1 MEASPEH
8 SPPTTA
14 AAAAVPATDG
24 HERHPPTPSS
34 SSLFPLF
41 PLSTP
46 TTSAPAAESQWL
58 SNPSFSFDA
67 SSLNIPATTPSS
79 LPPPL
84 SPSSDEDAAPR
95 PAPAKYELL
104 HSSPSASDEDRA
116 SRRKERGRRKR
127 RREKERY
134 DGAAASRKPGVR
146 VWAGSETKPAKD
158 YYVDAKGDHDN
169 LAFGSLYSV
178 SDNCEKIENSTVLEL
193 AMDVARYKSQSM
205 LGGRGWNRFIFY
217 NRGLHMD
224 LDSDLD
230 GLDSKARAGGRYYSA
245 KYVVF
250 ERNKGFKHLK
260 VFKRNTSAMLS
271 EDFVPLDT
279 QPLPVKSTTVE
290 HELEESWEDE
300 ILRRTREFNKM
311 TREHP
316 HDEKVWLAFA
326 QFQDKVAS
334 TQPQKA
340 ARLQTTERKISI
352 LEKAVELNPDN
363 EELLL
368 CLLKSYGERDSTDL
382 LGKWERILTKHS
394 DSCKLW
400 KQYLLLCQGEFS
412 RFKVSEIR
420 KSYAYAVQALS
431 AACMKLCRQDS
442 ENADPRASNSSLV
455 QLELGLVDIFVN
467 LCRFEWQTGHRELA
481 TGLFQAQIEF
491 SLFSPPL
498 QLTTSSKQRLFEHF
512 WNNGGARIGE
522 DGALGWSA
530 WLAKDEESRQNMAMQ
545 GNPQETEVGGW
556 SGWFN
561 PSLGNSNTED
571 SPNKS
576 LEPSSADGN
585 GAEDLDAEDAPE
597 QDDVESL
604 LKKLGI
610 DVDAESNSEV
620 KDAKTWNRW
629 SSMEL
634 SRDNEQWMP
643 LHEKS
648 GIGSLPSDGIP
659 SGDENDQLSRV
670 ILFEDV
676 AEFLFSLSSEE
687 ARFSLICQF
696 IDFYGGKIS
705 RWTSTNSS
713 SWLDRIFS
721 LEIITSDILE
731 DLSSISDIVNKDQN
745 SNNYKL
751 ESLLGSMH
759 DFSQRPGLVKFLRN
773 AIFLFLD
780 IFPRNHILEEAVLGT
795 TQMYNSQQNS
805 VSTPAS
811 ASRALAKSLLKKDR
825 QDFLLCG
832 IYGRTEAMHGNIE
845 QARKIFDMALLSTE
859 AATEDLR
866 KKVPILYCWYAE
878 MEIELST
885 SRNNP
890 DAVHRAIYILS
901 CLGSNV
907 KYTPFVG
914 PISSPQVLR
923 ARQGF
928 KEQIRSLRSA
938 FTSGGVKEES
948 VALIYSASMFES
960 MTSGYSS
967 GLEVLEETFRMAL
980 SESNHSLEFEGLWVY
995 YIKLLQKNL
1004 KQLTLSRFWP
1014 SISQGMAKYPYNP
1027 KSYSA
1032 ILTLSCLYSA
1042 SNNLRLTLDKCS
1054 QRDPSVIAVLFAL
1067 SFEWSKAG
1075 SNNRIHSL
1083 FERALADD
1091 KLQKSVLLWRCYL
1104 AYEAEIACNAS
1115 AARRVFFRAIHACPW
1130 SKRLW
1135 LDGFQ
1140 KLSSILTLKELS
1152 DLQEVMRD
1160 KELNIR
1166 TDIYEILLQ
1175 DETDI

>member
-1 MEASPEH
+1 MEPSSEP
-8 SPPTTA
+8 SPPVTTA
-14 AAAAVPATDG
+14 TFPAAGEG
-24 HERHPPTPSS
+24 HESHPSTTS

-41 PLSTP
+41 PLAASTS
-46 TTSAPAAESQWL
+46 SAPTAESQWL

-67 SSLNIPATTPSS
+67 SSLNIPSTTTSS
-79 LPPPL
+79 LPTPL
-84 SPSSDEDAAPR
+84 SPSSDDDAPPA
-95 PAPAKYELL
+95 PAPAKYELV
-104 HSSPSASDEDRA
+104 PSETDSDEERG

-127 RREKERY
+127 RREKDRY
-134 DGAAASRKPGVR
+134 DGAAESRKAGVR
-146 VWAGSETKPAKD
+146 AWAGSETKPVKD

-169 LAFGSLYSV
+169 LAFGSLY
-178 SDNCEKIENSTVLEL
+178 
-193 AMDVARYKSQSM
+193 R
-205 LGGRGWNRFIFY
+205 RFGSSHI
-217 NRGLHMD
+217 D

-230 GLDSKARAGGRYYSA
+230 GLDNKVRAGGRYYSA
-245 KYVVF
+245 KNAVS

-260 VFKRNTSAMLS
+260 LSKGDTSAMLA
-271 EDFVPLDT
+271 EDFVPLDA
-279 QPLPVKSTTVE
+279 QSLSVKRTTVE
-290 HELEESWEDE
+290 QELEESWEDE

-311 TREHP
+311 SRERP
-316 HDEKVWLAFA
+316 NNEKVWLAFA

-368 CLLKSYGERDSTDL
+368 CLLKSYGERDSTENL
-382 LGKWERILTKHS
+382 LGKWEQVLTKHP

-420 KSYAYAVQALS
+420 KSYVYAVQALS
-431 AACMKLCRQDS
+431 AACTKLCRQVN
-442 ENADPRASNSSLV
+442 ENMDPKSPSSSLA

-481 TGLFQAQIEF
+481 TGLFQAQMEF

-498 QLTTSSKQRLFEHF
+498 YLTTSSKQRLFEHF
-512 WNNGGARIGE
+512 WNSGGARIGE

-530 WLAKDEESRQNMAMQ
+530 WLAKDEESRQNLVA
-545 GNPQETEVGGW
+545 QENSQEIETGGW
-556 SGWFN
+556 SGWFD
-561 PSLGNSNTED
+561 PSVGNTDTNESV
-571 SPNKS
+571 
-576 LEPSSADGN
+576 EPLTDGN
-585 GAEDLDAEDAPE
+585 DAEDLDAEDTPA

-620 KDAKTWNRW
+620 KDAETWNRW
-629 SSMEL
+629 ATMEL
-634 SRDNEQWMP
+634 SRDNEQWLP

-648 GIGSLPSDGIP
+648 GIGSLDSGDAP
-659 SGDENDQLSRV
+659 SGEDNDQLSRV

-713 SWLDRIFS
+713 SWLDRILS
-721 LEIITSDILE
+721 LEMISDDILE
-731 DLSSISDIVNKDQN
+731 DLSAVSDIVNKNQD
-745 SNNYKL
+745 SYSCKL

-759 DFSQRPGLVKFLRN
+759 DLSQRPGLVKFLRN
-773 AIFLFLD
+773 AILLLLD
-780 IFPRNHILEEAVLGT
+780 VFPRNHVLEEAILVT
-795 TQMYNSQQNS
+795 TEMYTAQENSS
-805 VSTPAS
+805 STANT
-811 ASRALAKSLLKKDR
+811 SRALAKNLLKKDR

-859 AATEDLR
+859 ATAEDLR
-866 KKVPILYCWYAE
+866 KKVPILYLWYAE
-878 MEIELST
+878 MEITVST
-885 SRNNP
+885 SRNNS
-890 DAVHRAIYILS
+890 DSMHRAIYILS

-907 KYTPFVG
+907 KYAPFIG
-914 PISSPQVLR
+914 PISRPQVLR

-928 KEQIRSLRSA
+928 KEQIRSLRPA
-938 FTSGGVKEES
+938 FASGGIKEES
-948 VALIYSASMFES
+948 VALICSASLFES

-967 GLEVLEETFRMAL
+967 GLEVIEDMLC
-980 SESNHSLEFEGLWVY
+980 SNSSHNSEFEDLWVY

-1004 KQLTLSRFWP
+1004 NQLSLSRVWP
-1014 SISQGMAKYPYNP
+1014 SISLGMHKYPYNP

-1032 ILTLSCLYSA
+1032 MLILSYLYSV

-1054 QRDPSVIAVLFAL
+1054 QRDPSIITLLFAL
-1067 SFEWSKAG
+1067 SFEWHKAG
-1075 SNNRIHSL
+1075 SDNRIHSL

-1104 AYEAEIACNAS
+1104 AYEAEKACNAS

-1140 KLSSILTLKELS
+1140 KLSSVLTLKELS

-1175 DETDI
+1175 DETDT

>member
-1 MEASPEH
+1 MEPSSEP
-8 SPPTTA
+8 SPPVTTA
-14 AAAAVPATDG
+14 TFPAAGEG
-24 HERHPPTPSS
+24 HESHPSTTS

-41 PLSTP
+41 PLAASTS
-46 TTSAPAAESQWL
+46 SASTAESQWL

-67 SSLNIPATTPSS
+67 SSLNVPSTTTSS
-79 LPPPL
+79 LPTPL
-84 SPSSDEDAAPR
+84 SPSSDDDAPPA
-95 PAPAKYELL
+95 PAPAKYELV
-104 HSSPSASDEDRA
+104 PSETDSDEERG

-127 RREKERY
+127 RREKDRY
-134 DGAAASRKPGVR
+134 DGASESRKAGVR
-146 VWAGSETKPAKD
+146 AWAGSETKPVKD

-169 LAFGSLYSV
+169 LAFGSLYR
-178 SDNCEKIENSTVLEL
+178 
-193 AMDVARYKSQSM
+193 MDVARYRSQSM
-205 LGGRGWNRFIFY
+205 LET
-217 NRGLHMD
+217 RGLNRSMFFNRRFGSSHID

-230 GLDSKARAGGRYYSA
+230 GLDNKVRAGGRYYSA
-245 KYVVF
+245 KNAVS
-250 ERNKGFKHLK
+250 ERNKGSKHLK
-260 VFKRNTSAMLS
+260 LSKGDTSAMLA
-271 EDFVPLDT
+271 EDFVPLDA
-279 QPLPVKSTTVE
+279 QSLSVKRTTAE
-290 HELEESWEDE
+290 QELEESWEDE

-311 TREHP
+311 SREHP
-316 HDEKVWLAFA
+316 NDEKVWLAFA

-368 CLLKSYGERDSTDL
+368 CLLKSYGERDSTENL
-382 LGKWERILTKHS
+382 LGRWEQVLTKHP

-420 KSYAYAVQALS
+420 KSYVYAVQALS
-431 AACMKLCRQDS
+431 AACTKLCRQVN
-442 ENADPRASNSSLV
+442 ENMDPKSPSSSLA

-481 TGLFQAQIEF
+481 TGLFQAQMEF

-498 QLTTSSKQRLFEHF
+498 YLTTSSKQRLFEHF
-512 WNNGGARIGE
+512 WNSGGARIGE

-530 WLAKDEESRQNMAMQ
+530 WLAKDEESRQNLVA
-545 GNPQETEVGGW
+545 QENSQEIETGGW
-556 SGWFN
+556 SGWFD
-561 PSLGNSNTED
+561 PSVGNTDTNESV
-571 SPNKS
+571 
-576 LEPSSADGN
+576 EPSTDGN
-585 GAEDLDAEDAPE
+585 DAEDLDAEDRPA

-620 KDAKTWNRW
+620 KDAETWNRW
-629 SSMEL
+629 ATMEL
-634 SRDNEQWMP
+634 SRDNEQWLP

-648 GIGSLPSDGIP
+648 GIGSLDSGDAP
-659 SGDENDQLSRV
+659 SGEDNNQLSRV

-713 SWLDRIFS
+713 SWLDRILS
-721 LEIITSDILE
+721 LEMISDDILE
-731 DLSSISDIVNKDQN
+731 DLSAVSDIVNKNQD
-745 SNNYKL
+745 SYSCKL

-759 DFSQRPGLVKFLRN
+759 DLSQRPGLVKFLRN
-773 AIFLFLD
+773 AILLLLD
-780 IFPRNHILEEAVLGT
+780 VFPRNHVLEEAILVT
-795 TQMYNSQQNS
+795 TEMYTAQENSS
-805 VSTPAS
+805 STANT
-811 ASRALAKSLLKKDR
+811 SRALAKNLLKKDR

-859 AATEDLR
+859 ATAEDLR
-866 KKVPILYCWYAE
+866 KKVPILYLWYAE
-878 MEIELST
+878 MEITVST
-885 SRNNP
+885 SRNNS
-890 DAVHRAIYILS
+890 DSTHRAIYILS

-907 KYTPFVG
+907 KYAPFIG
-914 PISSPQVLR
+914 PISRPQVLR

-938 FTSGGVKEES
+938 FASGGIKEES
-948 VALIYSASMFES
+948 VALICSASLFES

-967 GLEVLEETFRMAL
+967 GLEVIEDMLC
-980 SESNHSLEFEGLWVY
+980 SDSSHNSEFEDLWVY

-1004 KQLTLSRFWP
+1004 NQLSLSRVWP
-1014 SISQGMAKYPYNP
+1014 SISQGMHKYPYNP

-1032 ILTLSCLYSA
+1032 MLILSYLYSV

-1054 QRDPSVIAVLFAL
+1054 QRDPSIITLLFAL
-1067 SFEWSKAG
+1067 SFEWHKAG
-1075 SNNRIHSL
+1075 SDNRIHSL

-1104 AYEAEIACNAS
+1104 AYEAEKACNAS

-1130 SKRLW
+1130 LW
-1135 LDGFQ
+1135 LDGFL
-1140 KLSSILTLKELS
+1140 KLSSVLTLKELS

-1175 DETDI
+1175 DETDT

>member
-1 MEASPEH
+1 MEP
-8 SPPTTA
+8 SPPVTTVTFP
-14 AAAAVPATDG
+14 AAVEG
-24 HERHPPTPSS
+24 HEPHPSTTS

-41 PLSTP
+41 PLGAS
-46 TTSAPAAESQWL
+46 TSAPTAESEWL

-67 SSLNIPATTPSS
+67 SSLNIPGTTSSS
-79 LPPPL
+79 LPTPL
-84 SPSSDEDAAPR
+84 SPSSDDEAP
-95 PAPAKYELL
+95 PPAAPAKYELV
-104 HSSPSASDEDRA
+104 PSETDSDDERG
-116 SRRKERGRRKR
+116 SRRKERGRKKR

-134 DGAAASRKPGVR
+134 DGAAASRKAGVR
-146 VWAGSETKPAKD
+146 AWAGPETKPAKE

-169 LAFGSLYSV
+169 LAFGSLYR
-178 SDNCEKIENSTVLEL
+178 
-193 AMDVARYKSQSM
+193 MDVARYRSQSM
-205 LGGRGWNRFIFY
+205 LEA
-217 NRGLHMD
+217 RGLNRYMFLNRRFGSSHID

-230 GLDSKARAGGRYYSA
+230 GLDNKVRSGGRYYSA
-245 KYVVF
+245 KNAVL
-250 ERNKGFKHLK
+250 ERSKGFKHLK
-260 VFKRNTSAMLS
+260 VFKGDTSAMLA
-271 EDFVPLDT
+271 EDFVPFDA
-279 QPLPVKSTTVE
+279 QSLPVKSTIVE
-290 HELEESWEDE
+290 QELEESWEDE

-311 TREHP
+311 SRERP

-326 QFQDKVAS
+326 QFQDKVVS

-352 LEKAVELNPDN
+352 LEKAVELNPDS

-368 CLLKSYGERDSTDL
+368 FLLKSYGERDSTENL
-382 LGKWERILTKHS
+382 LVKWEQILTKHP

-420 KSYAYAVQALS
+420 KSYVYAIQALS
-431 AACMKLCRQDS
+431 AGCTRLCRQVN
-442 ENADPRASNSSLV
+442 ENMDPKSPSSSLA

-481 TGLFQAQIEF
+481 TGLFQAQMEF

-498 QLTTSSKQRLFEHF
+498 YLTTNSKQRLFEHF
-512 WNNGGARIGE
+512 WNSGGARIGE

-530 WLAKDEESRQNMAMQ
+530 WLAKDEESRQNLAAQ
-545 GNPQETEVGGW
+545 ENSQETETGGW
-556 SGWFN
+556 SGWFD
-561 PSLGNSNTED
+561 PSVGSTDRNE
-571 SPNKS
+571 S

-585 GAEDLDAEDAPE
+585 DAEDLDAEDTPA

-620 KDAKTWNRW
+620 KDAETWNRW
-629 SSMEL
+629 ALMEL

-648 GIGSLPSDGIP
+648 GIGSHH
-659 SGDENDQLSRV
+659 SGDAQSGEDNDQLSRV

-676 AEFLFSLSSEE
+676 TEFLFSLSSEE
-687 ARFSLICQF
+687 ACFSLVCQF

-705 RWTSTNSS
+705 RWTSTNNS
-713 SWLDRIFS
+713 SWLDRIRS
-721 LEIITSDILE
+721 LEMITDDILE
-731 DLSSISDIVNKDQN
+731 DLSAVSDVVNKNQD
-745 SNNYKL
+745 SYSCKL
-751 ESLLGSMH
+751 ELLLGSMH
-759 DFSQRPGLVKFLRN
+759 DLSQRPGLVKFLRN
-773 AIFLFLD
+773 AILLLLD
-780 IFPRNHILEEAVLGT
+780 VFPRNHVLEEAILVT
-795 TQMYNSQQNS
+795 TKMYTAQENSS
-805 VSTPAS
+805 STANT
-811 ASRALAKSLLKKDR
+811 SRALAKNLLKKDR

-859 AATEDLR
+859 ATTQDLR
-866 KKVPILYCWYAE
+866 KKAPILYLWYAE
-878 MEIELST
+878 MEIAVST
-885 SRNNP
+885 SRNNS
-890 DAVHRAIYILS
+890 DSMHRAIYILS

-907 KYTPFVG
+907 KYAPFTG
-914 PISSPQVLR
+914 PISRPQVLR

-938 FTSGGVKEES
+938 FASGGIKEES
-948 VALIYSASMFES
+948 VALICSASLFES

-967 GLEVLEETFRMAL
+967 GLEVIEETFPMAL
-980 SESNHSLEFEGLWVY
+980 SDSSHNSEFEDLWVY

-1004 KQLTLSRFWP
+1004 NQLSLSRVWP
-1014 SISQGMAKYPYNP
+1014 SVLEGVHKYPYNP

-1032 ILTLSCLYSA
+1032 MLTLSYLYSV

-1054 QRDPSVIAVLFAL
+1054 QRDPSIITLLFAL

-1075 SNNRIHSL
+1075 SDNRIHSL

-1091 KLQKSVLLWRCYL
+1091 RLQKSVLLWRCYL
-1104 AYEAEIACNAS
+1104 AYEAEKACNAS

>member
-1 MEASPEH
+1 MELPPETSP
-8 SPPTTA
+8 STTTNTTVP
-14 AAAAVPATDG
+14 AAVDG
-24 HERHPPTPSS
+24 DETNPRTNS

-41 PLSTP
+41 PLAAA
-46 TTSAPAAESQWL
+46 TSAPTADSQWL

-67 SSLNIPATTPSS
+67 SSLNIPAATSSS
-79 LPPPL
+79 LPLPL
-84 SPSSDEDAAPR
+84 SPSSDEDTVPQ
-95 PAPAKYELL
+95 PAPAKYELVP
-104 HSSPSASDEDRA
+104 SSPSSSDEDRG
-116 SRRKERGRRKR
+116 SRKKERGRRKR
-127 RREKERY
+127 KREKERF
-134 DGAAASRKPGVR
+134 DGAAASRKPGIR
-146 VWAGSETKPAKD
+146 AWAGSDTKPVKD

-169 LAFGSLYSV
+169 LAFGSLYR
-178 SDNCEKIENSTVLEL
+178 
-193 AMDVARYKSQSM
+193 MDVARYKPQSM
-205 LGGRGWNRFIFY
+205 LGARDFNRFRFY
-217 NRGLHMD
+217 NWGLGSSHMD

-230 GLDSKARAGGRYYSA
+230 GLDSKVRAGGRYYSA
-245 KYVVF
+245 KYAVF

-260 VFKRNTSAMLS
+260 VLKSDAFSMPT
-271 EDFVPLDT
+271 EDFLPLDT
-279 QPLPVKSTTVE
+279 VSLPVKNTNVE

-300 ILRRTREFNKM
+300 ILRRTKEFNKM
-311 TREHP
+311 SRENP

-352 LEKAVELNPDN
+352 LENAVDLNPGN

-368 CLLKSYGERDSTDL
+368 YLLKSYGERDSTESL
-382 LGKWERILTKHS
+382 LGKWEQILTKHP

-400 KQYLLLCQGEFS
+400 KEYLLLCQGEFS
-412 RFKVSEIR
+412 RFKVPEIR
-420 KSYAYAVQALS
+420 KSYVYAVQALS
-431 AACMKLCRQDS
+431 AACTKLCRQDNQ
-442 ENADPRASNSSLV
+442 NADPKASYPSLA
-455 QLELGLVDIFVN
+455 QLEIGLVDIFVN

-498 QLTTSSKQRLFEHF
+498 SLTTSSKQRLFEHF
-512 WNNGGARIGE
+512 WNSAGARVGE

-545 GNPQETEVGGW
+545 ESSQEPEVGGW
-556 SGWFN
+556 SGWFD
-561 PSLGNSNTED
+561 PSLRSSDTNDSSNKT
-571 SPNKS
+571 
-576 LEPSSADGN
+576 LGPSTDGN
-585 GAEDLDAEDAPE
+585 DAEDLDAEDTSA

-610 DVDAESNSEV
+610 DVSAESDSEV

-629 SSMEL
+629 SLMEL

-643 LHEKS
+643 LREKS
-648 GIGSLPSDGIP
+648 GIESLRSGDVP
-659 SGDENDQLSRV
+659 SGEEDDHLSRV

-676 AEFLFSLSSEE
+676 TEFLFSLSSEE

-713 SWLDRIFS
+713 SWLDRILS
-721 LEIITSDILE
+721 LEMITNDILE
-731 DLSSISDIVNKDQN
+731 DLGTVSDLLNKDQG
-745 SNNYKL
+745 SSRYKL
-751 ESLLGSMH
+751 ESLIGSMH
-759 DFSQRPGLVKFLRN
+759 DLSQRPGLVKFLRN
-773 AIFLFLD
+773 AILLFLD
-780 IFPRNHILEEAVLGT
+780 VFPRNHILEEALLIT
-795 TQMYNSQQNS
+795 TQMYTGQENS
-805 VSTPAS
+805 VATPS
-811 ASRALAKSLLKKDR
+811 NASRALAKNLLKKDR

-832 IYGRTEAMHGNIE
+832 IYARTEAMHGNIE

-866 KKVPILYCWYAE
+866 RKVPILYFWYAE
-878 MEIELST
+878 MEIAVST
-885 SRNNP
+885 SRNNS
-890 DAVHRAIYILS
+890 DSLHRAIYILY

-907 KYTPFVG
+907 NFVPFVS
-914 PISSPQVLR
+914 PISRPQVLR

-938 FTSGGVKEES
+938 FDCGDIKEET
-948 VALIYSASMFES
+948 VALICSASLFES

-967 GLEVLEETFRMAL
+967 GLEVIEEIFPIAF
-980 SESNHSLEFEGLWVY
+980 SENNHSLEFEGLWVY

-1004 KQLTLSRFWP
+1004 THLSLSRVWP
-1014 SISQGMAKYPYNP
+1014 SISQGMQKYPYNP

-1032 ILTLSCLYSA
+1032 MLILSCLYSV

-1054 QRDPSVIAVLFAL
+1054 QRDPSVIALLFAL
-1067 SFEWSKAG
+1067 SFEWDKVG
-1075 SNNRIHSL
+1075 SDNRIHSL

-1152 DLQEVMRD
+1152 DLQEVMRE

-1175 DETDI
+1175 DEADI

>member
-1 MEASPEH
+1 MEPSSEP
-8 SPPTTA
+8 SPPVTTA
-14 AAAAVPATDG
+14 TFPAAGEG
-24 HERHPPTPSS
+24 HESHPSTTS

-41 PLSTP
+41 PLAASTS
-46 TTSAPAAESQWL
+46 SASTAESQWL

-67 SSLNIPATTPSS
+67 SSLNVPSTTTSS
-79 LPPPL
+79 LPTPL
-84 SPSSDEDAAPR
+84 SPSSDDDAPPA
-95 PAPAKYELL
+95 PAPAKYELV
-104 HSSPSASDEDRA
+104 PSETDSDEERG

-127 RREKERY
+127 RREKDRY
-134 DGAAASRKPGVR
+134 DGASESRKAGVR
-146 VWAGSETKPAKD
+146 AWAGSETKPVKD

-169 LAFGSLYSV
+169 LAFGSLYR
-178 SDNCEKIENSTVLEL
+178 
-193 AMDVARYKSQSM
+193 MDVARYRSQSM
-205 LGGRGWNRFIFY
+205 LET
-217 NRGLHMD
+217 RGLNRSMFFNRRFGSSHID

-230 GLDSKARAGGRYYSA
+230 GLDNKVRAGGRYYSA
-245 KYVVF
+245 KNAVS
-250 ERNKGFKHLK
+250 ERNKGSKHLK
-260 VFKRNTSAMLS
+260 LSKGDTSAMLA
-271 EDFVPLDT
+271 EDFVPLDA
-279 QPLPVKSTTVE
+279 QSLSVKRTTAE
-290 HELEESWEDE
+290 QELEESWEDE

-311 TREHP
+311 SREHP
-316 HDEKVWLAFA
+316 NDEKVWLAFA

-368 CLLKSYGERDSTDL
+368 CLLKSYGERDSTENL
-382 LGKWERILTKHS
+382 LGRWEQVLTKHP

-420 KSYAYAVQALS
+420 KSYVYAVQALS
-431 AACMKLCRQDS
+431 AACTKLCRQVN
-442 ENADPRASNSSLV
+442 ENMDPKSPSSSLA

-481 TGLFQAQIEF
+481 TGLFQAQMEF

-498 QLTTSSKQRLFEHF
+498 YLTTSSKQRLFEHF
-512 WNNGGARIGE
+512 WNSGGARIGE

-530 WLAKDEESRQNMAMQ
+530 WLAKDEESRQNLVA
-545 GNPQETEVGGW
+545 QENSQEIETGGW
-556 SGWFN
+556 SGWFD
-561 PSLGNSNTED
+561 PSVGNTDTNESV
-571 SPNKS
+571 
-576 LEPSSADGN
+576 EPSTDGN
-585 GAEDLDAEDAPE
+585 DAEDLDAEDRPA

-620 KDAKTWNRW
+620 KDAETWNRW
-629 SSMEL
+629 ATMEL
-634 SRDNEQWMP
+634 SRDNEQWLP

-648 GIGSLPSDGIP
+648 GIGSLDSGDAP
-659 SGDENDQLSRV
+659 SGEDNNQLSRV

-713 SWLDRIFS
+713 SWLDRILS
-721 LEIITSDILE
+721 LEMISDDILE
-731 DLSSISDIVNKDQN
+731 DLSAVSDIVNKNQD
-745 SNNYKL
+745 SYSCKL

-759 DFSQRPGLVKFLRN
+759 DLSQRPGLVKFLRN
-773 AIFLFLD
+773 AILLLLD
-780 IFPRNHILEEAVLGT
+780 VFPRNHVLEEAILVT
-795 TQMYNSQQNS
+795 TEMYTAQENSS
-805 VSTPAS
+805 STANT
-811 ASRALAKSLLKKDR
+811 SRALAKNLLKKDR

-859 AATEDLR
+859 ATAEDLR
-866 KKVPILYCWYAE
+866 KKVPILYLWYAE
-878 MEIELST
+878 MEITVST
-885 SRNNP
+885 SRNNS
-890 DAVHRAIYILS
+890 DSTHRAIYILS

-907 KYTPFVG
+907 KYAPFIG
-914 PISSPQVLR
+914 PISRPQVLR

-938 FTSGGVKEES
+938 FASGGIKEES
-948 VALIYSASMFES
+948 VALICSASLFES

-967 GLEVLEETFRMAL
+967 GLEVIEDMLC
-980 SESNHSLEFEGLWVY
+980 SDSSHNSEFEDLWVY

-1004 KQLTLSRFWP
+1004 NQLSLSRVWP
-1014 SISQGMAKYPYNP
+1014 SISQGMHKYPYNP

-1032 ILTLSCLYSA
+1032 MLILSYLYSV

-1054 QRDPSVIAVLFAL
+1054 QSRDPSIITLLFAL
-1067 SFEWSKAG
+1067 SFEWHKAG
-1075 SNNRIHSL
+1075 SDNRIHSL

-1104 AYEAEIACNAS
+1104 AYEAEKACNAS

-1130 SKRLW
+1130 LW
-1135 LDGFQ
+1135 LDGFL
-1140 KLSSILTLKELS
+1140 KLSSVLTLKELS

-1175 DETDI
+1175 DETDT

>member
-1 MEASPEH
+1 MDRNCAQDDRNASPITSRSNLLSPIAALTRTALWAHIVIVQNLLPEAPNAASVRTVMEASPEP
-8 SPPTTA
+8 SPPTTTTST
-14 AAAAVPATDG
+14 VPAGDG
-24 HERHPPTPSS
+24 DERNPPTTS

-41 PLSTP
+41 PLSAP
-46 TTSAPAAESQWL
+46 TTSAPTAESQWL

-67 SSLNIPATTPSS
+67 SSLNIPATTSSS

-84 SPSSDEDAAPR
+84 SPSSDEDAAPGS
-95 PAPAKYELL
+95 APAKYDLL
-104 HSSPSASDEDRA
+104 PSSPSASDEDRA

-127 RREKERY
+127 RREKDRY
-134 DGAAASRKPGVR
+134 DGAAASRKPGIR
-146 VWAGSETKPAKD
+146 AWAGSETKPAKD

-169 LAFGSLYSV
+169 LAFGSLYR
-178 SDNCEKIENSTVLEL
+178 
-193 AMDVARYKSQSM
+193 MDVARYKSQSI
-205 LGGRGWNRFIFY
+205 LGTRGWNRFMFY
-217 NRGLHMD
+217 NWGLRSSYMD

-245 KYVVF
+245 KHAVF
-250 ERNKGFKHLK
+250 ERNKAFKHLK
-260 VFKRNTSAMLS
+260 VFKRDTSAIT
-271 EDFVPLDT
+271 EDFVPIDT

-326 QFQDKVAS
+326 QFQDKVACS
-334 TQPQKA
+334 QPQKA
-340 ARLQTTERKISI
+340 ARLQTIERKISI
-352 LEKAVELNPDN
+352 LEKAVDLNPDN

-412 RFKVSEIR
+412 RFRVSDIR
-420 KSYAYAVQALS
+420 KSYSYAIQALS
-431 AACMKLCRQDS
+431 AACIKLCRQDGA
-442 ENADPRASNSSLV
+442 NADSRASYSSLV

-498 QLTTSSKQRLFEHF
+498 HLSTSSKQRLFEHF

-530 WLAKDEESRQNMAMQ
+530 WLAKDEESRQNMTMQ
-545 GNPQETEVGGW
+545 SNPQETEVGGW
-556 SGWFN
+556 SGWFD
-561 PSLGNSNTED
+561 PSLGNSDPND
-571 SPNKS
+571 LPNKS
-576 LEPSSADGN
+576 LETSSTDGN
-585 GAEDLDAEDAPE
+585 GDEDLDAEDAPE

-610 DVDAESNSEV
+610 DVNAESISEV

-634 SRDNEQWMP
+634 SRENEQWMP

-648 GIGSLPSDGIP
+648 GSLHSDDAP
-659 SGDENDQLSRV
+659 SGDDNDQLSRV

-676 AEFLFSLSSEE
+676 SEYLFSLSSEE

-713 SWLDRIFS
+713 SWLDRILS
-721 LEIITSDILE
+721 LEVITNDILE
-731 DLSSISDIVNKDQN
+731 DLTAISDLVNKDQN
-745 SNNYKL
+745 SSHYKL
-751 ESLLGSMH
+751 ESLLRSMH
-759 DFSQRPGLVKFLRN
+759 DLSQRPGLMKFLRN
-773 AIFLFLD
+773 AILLFLD
-780 IFPRNHILEEAVLGT
+780 VFPRNHILEEAVLVT
-795 TQMYNSQQNS
+795 TQMYTSQENSL
-805 VSTPAS
+805 STPANS
-811 ASRALAKSLLKKDR
+811 SRALAKSLLKKDR

-866 KKVPILYCWYAE
+866 KKVPILYFWYAE
-878 MEIELST
+878 MEIAVST
-885 SRNNP
+885 SRSNS
-890 DAVHRAIYILS
+890 DSVHRAIYILS

-914 PISSPQVLR
+914 PISRPQVLR

-928 KEQIRSLRSA
+928 KEQTRSLRSA
-938 FTSGGVKEES
+938 FASGGIKEES
-948 VALIYSASMFES
+948 VALICSASLFES

-967 GLEVLEETFRMAL
+967 GLEVIEETFHMAL
-980 SESNHSLEFEGLWVY
+980 SGV
-995 YIKLLQKNL
+995 
-1004 KQLTLSRFWP
+1004 
-1014 SISQGMAKYPYNP
+1014 
-1027 KSYSA
+1027 
-1032 ILTLSCLYSA
+1032 
-1042 SNNLRLTLDKCS
+1042 SNNLRLTLDKCC
-1054 QRDPSVIAVLFAL
+1054 QRDPSVIALLFAL

-1075 SNNRIHSL
+1075 SENRIHSL

-1104 AYEAEIACNAS
+1104 AYETEIACNAS

-1140 KLSSILTLKELS
+1140 KLSSTLTLKELS

>member
-1 MEASPEH
+1 MEPSPEL
-8 SPPTTA
+8 SPPATFPAAREGNEPHPSTT
-14 AAAAVPATDG
+14 
-24 HERHPPTPSS
+24 S

-41 PLSTP
+41 PLAASTSTP
-46 TTSAPAAESQWL
+46 TAESQWL

-67 SSLNIPATTPSS
+67 SSLNIPAANSS
-79 LPPPL
+79 PLPTPL
-84 SPSSDEDAAPR
+84 SPSSDDDAPPL
-95 PAPAKYELL
+95 PAPSKYELV
-104 HSSPSASDEDRA
+104 PSESDSDDERG
-116 SRRKERGRRKR
+116 SRRKESGRRKR

-134 DGAAASRKPGVR
+134 DGAAVSLKAGVR
-146 VWAGSETKPAKD
+146 AWAGSETKPVKD

-169 LAFGSLYSV
+169 LAFGSLYR
-178 SDNCEKIENSTVLEL
+178 
-193 AMDVARYKSQSM
+193 MDVARYRSQSM
-205 LGGRGWNRFIFY
+205 MEASGFNRSMFL
-217 NRGLHMD
+217 NRRFVSSHIE

-230 GLDSKARAGGRYYSA
+230 GLDKKVRAGGRYYSA
-245 KYVVF
+245 KNAVF

-260 VFKRNTSAMLS
+260 VFKGDTSAMLA
-271 EDFVPLDT
+271 EDFVPFDA
-279 QPLPVKSTTVE
+279 QSLPVKSTTME
-290 HELEESWEDE
+290 QELEESWEDE
-300 ILRRTREFNKM
+300 ILRRTKEFNKM
-311 TREHP
+311 SRERP

-368 CLLKSYGERDSTDL
+368 CLLKSYGERDSTENL
-382 LGKWERILTKHS
+382 LGKWEQILMKHP
-394 DSCKLW
+394 DSFRLW

-420 KSYAYAVQALS
+420 KSYVYAVQALS
-431 AACMKLCRQDS
+431 AACTKLCRQVD
-442 ENADPRASNSSLV
+442 ENMDPKSPSSSLA

-481 TGLFQAQIEF
+481 TGLFQAQMEF

-498 QLTTSSKQRLFEHF
+498 HLTTSSKQRLFEHF
-512 WNNGGARIGE
+512 WNSGGARIGE
-522 DGALGWSA
+522 DGAIGWSA
-530 WLAKDEESRQNMAMQ
+530 WLAKDEESRQNFVAQ
-545 GNPQETEVGGW
+545 ENSQETETGGW
-556 SGWFN
+556 SGWFD
-561 PSLGNSNTED
+561 PSVGNMDTNESV
-571 SPNKS
+571 
-576 LEPSSADGN
+576 EPPSTDGN
-585 GAEDLDAEDAPE
+585 AAEDPDDEDTPA
-597 QDDVESL
+597 QDDIESL

-610 DVDAESNSEV
+610 DVDTESNSEV
-620 KDAKTWNRW
+620 KDAETWNRW
-629 SSMEL
+629 ASMEL

-643 LHEKS
+643 VHEKS
-648 GIGSLPSDGIP
+648 GSLHSGDAP
-659 SGDENDQLSRV
+659 SGEDNDQLSRV

-676 AEFLFSLSSEE
+676 TEFLFSLSSEE

-713 SWLDRIFS
+713 SWLDRILS
-721 LEIITSDILE
+721 LEMITDDILE
-731 DLSSISDIVNKDQN
+731 DLSAVSDIINKNQD
-745 SNNYKL
+745 SYSSKF

-759 DFSQRPGLVKFLRN
+759 DLSQRPGLVKFLRN
-773 AIFLFLD
+773 AILLSLD
-780 IFPRNHILEEAVLGT
+780 VFPRNHVLEEAVLVT
-795 TQMYNSQQNS
+795 TEMYTGKENSI
-805 VSTPAS
+805 STTNT
-811 ASRALAKSLLKKDR
+811 SRALAKNLLKKDR

-845 QARKIFDMALLSTE
+845 QARKIFDMALLSTQ
-859 AATEDLR
+859 ATSEDLR
-866 KKVPILYCWYAE
+866 KKVSILYLWYAE
-878 MEIELST
+878 MEISVST
-885 SRNNP
+885 SRNNS
-890 DAVHRAIYILS
+890 DSMHRAIYILS
-901 CLGSNV
+901 CLGSNI
-907 KYTPFVG
+907 KYAPFTG
-914 PISSPQVLR
+914 PISRPQVLR

-928 KEQIRSLRSA
+928 KEQIRGLRYA
-938 FTSGGVKEES
+938 FASGGIKEES
-948 VALIYSASMFES
+948 IALVCSASLFES

-967 GLEVLEETFRMAL
+967 GLEVIEETFHMAF
-980 SESNHSLEFEGLWVY
+980 SDSSHNLEFEDLWVY

-1004 KQLTLSRFWP
+1004 NQLNLSRVWP
-1014 SISQGMAKYPYNP
+1014 SVSQGVHKYPYNP

-1032 ILTLSCLYSA
+1032 MLTLSYLYSV

-1054 QRDPSVIAVLFAL
+1054 QRDPSIITLLFAL
-1067 SFEWSKAG
+1067 SFEWSKTG
-1075 SNNRIHSL
+1075 SDNRIHSL

-1104 AYEAEIACNAS
+1104 AYEAEKAGNAS

-1175 DETDI
+1175 DETDT